1 MNINV
6 ASQNQGMIA
15 WTGTA
20 ARPIDI
26 RHHVHFAFTFE
37 ATADLA
43 ADATFKVQAA
53 PPSDADPCLP
63 GTFYDVPETLTCAG
77 WGQVPDPTTGFV
89 IPAGTKKGA
98 LCTAALPCRPD
109 AFVQL
114 VGTGAAGVLGVAV
127 LGGPR

>member
-1 MNINV
+1 MNLNV
-6 ASQNQGMIA
+6 ASQNQGVIA

-26 RHHVHFAFTFE
+26 RRHNNFAFTFE

-43 ADATFKVQAA
+43 ADASFKVQAA

-63 GTFYDVPETLTCAG
+63 GTFVDVPETLTCAALG
-77 WGQVPDPTTGFV
+77 PPDPTTGFV

-109 AFVQL
+109 AFVHL
-114 VGTGAAGVLGVAV
+114 VGTGAASVLAVAV

>member
-1 MNINV
+1 MNVNV
-6 ASQNQGMIA
+6 ASQNQGVIA

-20 ARPIDI
+20 GRPIDI
-26 RHHVHFAFTFE
+26 RHHIYFAFTFE

-53 PPSDADPCLP
+53 PPSDVDPCLP
-63 GTFYDVPETLTCAG
+63 GTFYDVPETLTCVG
-77 WGQVPDPTTGFV
+77 WGTVPDPTTGFV
-89 IPAGTKKGA
+89 IPAGTKAKSI
-98 LCTAALPCRPD
+98 CSAALPCRPD

-114 VGTGAAGVLGVAV
+114 VGTGAANVLAVAI